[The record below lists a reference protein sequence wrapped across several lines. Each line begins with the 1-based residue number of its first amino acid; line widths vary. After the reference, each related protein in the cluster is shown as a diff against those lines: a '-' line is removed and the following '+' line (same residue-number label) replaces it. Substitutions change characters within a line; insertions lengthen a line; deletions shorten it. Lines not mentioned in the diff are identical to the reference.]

1 MYNDVGKKIKALMET
16 LLTIGIVLSV
26 VGGIVVMTISDDLI
40 VVGLLIVIVGSLA
53 SWIACIF
60 AYAFGELVDRTCNIE
75 KLLRL
80 SQIEGGLP
88 LEVNAAPQAKSEKF
102 IFCKMCGTK
111 FDLNQG
117 NACPNC
123 GCVNNI
129 KE

>member
-1 MYNDVGKKIKALMET
+1 MYNDVGKKIKGLMET
-16 LLTIGIVLSV
+16 LLMIGIVLSV

-123 GCVNNI
+123 GSVNDI

>member
-1 MYNDVGKKIKALMET
+1 MYNDVGKKIKGLMET
-16 LLTIGIVLSV
+16 LLMIGIVLSV

-40 VVGLLIVIVGSLA
+40 VVGLLIVIVGSLV

>member
-1 MYNDVGKKIKALMET
+1 MYNDVGKKIKGLMKT
-16 LLTIGIVLSV
+16 LLAIGIVLSV
-26 VGGIVVMTISDDLI
+26 VGGIVVMAIDEDLI
-40 VVGLLIVIVGSLA
+40 VVGLLVVIVGSLV

-60 AYAFGELVDRTCNIE
+60 AYAFGELVDKACNIE

-88 LEVNAAPQAKSEKF
+88 LEVDPAPQVQAEKF

-117 NACPNC
+117 NACPRC

>member
-1 MYNDVGKKIKALMET
+1 MYNDVGKKIKALMKS
-16 LLTIGIVLSV
+16 LLAIGIVLSV
-26 VGGIVVMTISDDLI
+26 VGGIAVMAIDDDLI

-88 LEVNAAPQAKSEKF
+88 IEANAEPQTKAEKF

-123 GCVNNI
+123 GSVNDI

>member
-16 LLTIGIVLSV
+16 LLMIGIVLSV

-123 GCVNNI
+123 GSVNDI